1 MGKQINSPFDDVSQ
15 DVDDFDSEWLNV
27 DDDPERFADSDYDY
41 DKYYSDNVEDSDSDE
56 TDKLLKDKN
65 RRAKEYERLRSEYKE
80 LQKDIKKYDEQI
92 NKLVEKGYE
101 AQAKNDEEHLESLRS
116 GVDDLRQTLKE
127 RKDRLNEVAKKLDYF
142 EGKNSKS
149 NDRWGVD
156 PQPQLQI
163 DDSTPAEHIVD
174 IIEPKNSLDDVD
186 LSKLKGR
193 RNRRNKGSSESG
205 EIFKRKEAINTLR
218 TNLQIIN
225 DLIKG
230 DSSTQQPSIED
241 GGDSSTQQPS
251 IEELEEN
258 IKYLEGGIDSFSK
271 DLESL
276 REQKNTDYGS
286 TFEGGIYKLLEKG
299 DIGEALNRYHTLR
312 EDADLGNSDSVLR
325 NISKIYGI
333 TLNGVL
339 APEDFEEQIKRKHEG
354 GFVPDFSY
362 IFDNYNNVD
371 DEIQK
376 YERGIEKLK
385 KEVEEKKKLLEEL
398 KQAQKL
404 KEESDELDEEIEN
417 VAEELSNDP
426 VYNKEG
432 EFDGHTATT
441 TRNDTDKYGELGD
454 IDGLTWDDVIY
465 NPIKKEY
472 INRHTGQVVKG
483 RPPHEE
489 DPEKVA
495 EERNERLKDKK
506 GVYSSILETIGS
518 FDDSKPLGINSDG
531 KFTTLAYMEI
541 AKELDEEIREK
552 YGQIEQASNSGFDDI
567 ADGLRE
573 QLFGIFNL
581 VEELQKLQY
590 RELDAPGTLRAVKDA
605 YEQADYKSEVGEGAG
620 QAVHHLEGYNW
631 KVGDRIDPNN
641 LILLSNEIHDEF
653 HKLFGTGNNTIEQFI
668 EFLKEYHP
676 EELPKFMEKY
686 GDKYEPKNINDKLY
700 DEREN
705 WDENTYRKQYNRW
718 NKLPWLKDFDE
729 NVDKALF
736 ENMAYS
742 GFFLSDVEVPIEKEY
757 KRGDNFFKSARL
769 SPSDSRILDIY
780 EGFVKN
786 DWKRFDDM
794 NEFQLANVL
803 NSRLTVEALNG
814 VIDEKDVIDIDTL
827 KGWSR
832 DELLE
837 ELYESQNRG
846 KKVLEDTISGK
857 RELPFLGEDFGG
869 IGEDNP
875 FANSGLGKGLIPV
888 IEGLKDFF
896 AEYGEIVD
904 IGNPFEDWD
913 SSNLT
918 SDKNIEILSHLFNTE
933 DLSDGFSARTIL
945 NHVLASLPGANGEH
959 KDKLTEIG
967 DPSHQRDRIREFNEA
982 YYDDSNDEK
991 LKAWRDAKNNLAYL
1005 LGIGMNGASTE
1016 TINEFFSPQGRRKP
1030 LSDENVRKAFGFN
1043 PQLSTYTGNIDADLA
1058 DMAEALGYIVK
1069 IDGQGGLTF
1078 ARNLRDRE
1086 TDPRDWINYLPNDAV
1101 VMVDSSK
1108 SETRTSVDEANEK
1121 AIRSVIGKTEE
1132 PIKRTSKSDCCNALL
1147 DILSEINGKINNVGE
1162 SIAKALRGH
1171 VYAFGGGATET
1182 KYVDKHGN
1190 VTKTV
1195 VTPSN
1200 LFGADSNLP
1209 FTGSDSGK
1217 SSHNP
1222 NKKYR
1227 NYRWRVD
1234 ELNDLLD
1241 STNNEEIKAFA
1252 EDALGVAKNMH
1263 SRGIWKYERNFDVV
1277 HALLGGR
1284 DISKLSQEEIEEI
1297 YSKRG
1302 DLDERIRNTI
1312 TQSQL
1317 DKQLSE
1323 KDDSIKALKSSSD
1336 LDKKE
1341 KIAKLEKEKEK
1352 LLKKE
1357 IIGDDEY
1364 QYLQLKLQA
1373 YNKLREILSE
1383 DFKLEA
1389 YEGQLSKLI
1398 SAVSGVKGFK
1408 GKENGLRVGI
1418 RQMEEMLN
1426 LLGIDTSEAIENS
1439 VAQVGKTIR
1448 YYENKLKKTNDV
1460 DESIELE
1467 GKIKNLKDL
1476 RKELKG
1482 KGEPDAR
1489 SRYGHSNPNIPHP
1502 SEESLD
1508 EETWKLRPKAIDTD
1522 EELVK
1527 IREEIEN
1534 LKVLRDA
1541 VKSEYTKSLLTEQ
1554 IDDKTL
1560 EYNER
1565 REKLLRQPPNPSPSN
1580 VFPSDMYDHIEHT
1593 TEGSSLDYRWDYLRE
1608 QFNQLRVELTVL
1620 QKDAIFNPEGIE
1632 DMREEY
1638 DNVLEKLTKIRE
1650 ALYRL
1655 AEEDGFTHNEGLEA
1669 LEEEFGKIGIS
1680 IDKVIEKEKELDSY
1694 LDELAKKNQVGLDA
1708 LFGDKKAQKQ
1718 VFGDDWVD
1726 ETYSKA
1732 KSQEKAP
1739 LEGRLTRMA
1748 YNFRQASQSANQFSG
1763 VLTKLFSIVGTG
1775 NALNDMIT
1783 ASSLRQTNQIMLA
1796 SSRGMEEAKKLY
1808 DRIQMLVVK
1817 LPGNDTFLTNILTM
1831 LGTMDKSL
1839 SAEDLE
1845 YMGGVIADYYMGA
1858 QAKGQFNNETEREL
1872 RNYLMTGQT
1881 RNLTNSIIASEIES
1895 LKGLNSVKERT
1906 VALEKALQATG
1917 MDSIAH
1923 YDSYTNSLE
1932 EFKGRFQK
1940 AFADLGDLYLGFL
1953 QGGMKVYNFIDSL
1966 TNSAL
1971 SQFVITIAVSVMGL
1985 LAFFGV
1991 MAELLSMSAGLIE
2004 AFDTMNKLI
2013 IENDKQYS
2021 GMAQTFRKV
2030 ITWIAYKT
2038 GVVNADTAS
2047 QVINT
2052 DATIRG
2058 TLVEGL
2064 YVRVL
2069 KEGIYARLKS
2079 IATTVRDTVVE
2090 YAHAYA
2096 TYKEADAMGRL
2107 ILVTMEGNKYRRIGT
2122 LFKYASIVATKAST
2136 LNNWL
2141 ETGSVIE
2148 NTKAYLANTGARIS
2162 NYLTKKL
2169 NMNMPEDIEERN
2181 KLGMDALFGDEEA
2194 QEVLFSKRRD
2204 GEGFFSSIIRVGIP
2218 KLKNGVKSVA
2228 ERSIGLLK
2236 NVGGAI
2242 ARFLATPLGEVVAI
2256 VGIIITL
2263 VVLAVRYVGQL
2274 FGWWSSFGE
2283 MFQAIGD
2290 GIHRVWDAFMNSE
2303 PIQYIITTFQNLS
2316 YTLGTLFN
2324 WITSIGGNIWQ
2335 TIFGVDD
2342 GSKSQ
2347 VFDIVGVFLEVI
2359 GAIGKIAFTPLKIIL
2374 DIINAIGS
2382 AIAWFLDTWNQFVD
2396 SAEFQG
2402 IIKDFQE
2409 IRAVIGEAWNTL
2421 SEAFNEVRDAFMSVF
2436 EDDEDMK
2443 NAVETTNILLDVLRA
2458 VATFLRVTIIPI
2470 IKFIAYVIKGIADVI
2485 KFVVDIGVGV
2495 IDFFTGGS
2503 LTQDSSNL
2511 VNQSQLAQ
2519 NYTHQI
2525 SNAQTIINNNFAS
2538 GSVLT
2543 DARNMTAK
2551 EVMKL
2556 FTSAFGFN
2564 KARGVD
2570 GVIN

>member
-1 MGKQINSPFDDVSQ
+1 MSE
-15 DVDDFDSEWLNV
+15 DFNQNV
-27 DDDPERFADSDYDY
+27 
-41 DKYYSDNVEDSDSDE
+41 SDE
-56 TDKLLKDKN
+56 FAFFTEIKREIAELQDLIDNEDLDEEELSERLEEIKDLKIRLKGSTQGMDGREN
-65 RRAKEYERLRSEYKE
+65 IMDVYNGALDDLKEYYEELIELRKE
-80 LQKDIKKYDEQI
+80 KQKEGEKIIKDIKENQI
-92 NKLVEKGYE
+92 KNLEKE
-101 AQAKNDEEHLESLRS
+101 IKELESKKPIPSKVRFPGID
-116 GVDDLRQTLKE
+116 GVNKELKDNRILDALQHLSALVDSPDSKESMNALDMLKE
-127 RKDRLNEVAKKLDYF
+127 LKEKYNIPEGSYRKVYDDKGNVIKK
-142 EGKNSKS
+142 S
-149 NDRWGVD
+149 
-156 PQPQLQI
+156 
-163 DDSTPAEHIVD
+163 DSW
-174 IIEPKNSLDDVD
+174 
-186 LSKLKGR
+186 
-193 RNRRNKGSSESG
+193 
-205 EIFKRKEAINTLR
+205 
-218 TNLQIIN
+218 
-225 DLIKG
+225 
-230 DSSTQQPSIED
+230 
-241 GGDSSTQQPS
+241 
-251 IEELEEN
+251 EEWWEQ
-258 IKYLEGGIDSFSK
+258 YQK
-271 DLESL
+271 DLD
-276 REQKNTDYGS
+276 N
-286 TFEGGIYKLLEKG
+286 
-299 DIGEALNRYHTLR
+299 
-312 EDADLGNSDSVLR
+312 
-325 NISKIYGI
+325 
-333 TLNGVL
+333 
-339 APEDFEEQIKRKHEG
+339 QIR
-354 GFVPDFSY
+354 
-362 IFDNYNNVD
+362 
-371 DEIQK
+371 
-376 YERGIEKLK
+376 
-385 KEVEEKKKLLEEL
+385 EKKKLLAEL
-398 KQAQKL
+398 KQATKL
-404 KEESDELDEEIEN
+404 KEESDELDKEIEN

-441 TRNDTDKYGELGD
+441 ILS
-454 IDGLTWDDVIY
+454 DGTEADVDDLTWDDVIY
-465 NPIKKEY
+465 DPIKKEY

-483 RPPHEE
+483 RPPKEE
-489 DPEKVA
+489 DSEKVA

-518 FDDSKPLGINSDG
+518 YDDSKPLGINSDG

-541 AKELDEEIREK
+541 AEELDEEIREK
-552 YGQIEQASNSGFDDI
+552 YRQIEQASNSGFDDI

-573 QLFGIFNL
+573 QLFGMFNL

-605 YEQADYKSEVGEGAG
+605 YEQANYKSEVGEGAG

-641 LILLSNEIHDEF
+641 LILLSKEIHDEF

-676 EELPKFMEKY
+676 EELSKFMEKY
-686 GDKYEPKNINDKLY
+686 GDKYEPKNINNKLY

-786 DWKRFDDM
+786 DWKRFNDM

-814 VIDEKDVIDIDTL
+814 VIDEKDIIDIDTL

-837 ELYESQNRG
+837 GLYESQNRG

-857 RELPFLGEDFGG
+857 RELPFLGEEFGG

-875 FANSGLGKGLIPV
+875 FADSGLGKGLIPV

-896 AEYGEIVD
+896 AEYGEIID

-967 DPSHQRDRIREFNEA
+967 DPSHQRKRIREFNEA
-982 YYDDSNDEK
+982 YYDDSDDEK

-1005 LGIGMNGASTE
+1005 LGVGINGASTE
-1016 TINEFFSPQGRRKP
+1016 TINEFFSPQGKRKP

-1069 IDGQGGLTF
+1069 INEQGGLTF
-1078 ARNLRDRE
+1078 VRNLRDRE

-1101 VMVDSSK
+1101 VMVDSPK
-1108 SETRTSVDEANEK
+1108 SETRTSVDEENEK
-1121 AIRSVIGKTEE
+1121 AIRSVIGGESNYLPKSGGGLSRVCCQKILDMLSNIITALDNVKSVIDKTNETFSNEMWKRIVGGHSGGSNNSQKQEREPYKGNYRSGQNYKAGYYDFRVKELEE
-1132 PIKRTSKSDCCNALL
+1132 LINTTEDDVIKDFAEKALKYANPLNKKGFDGEVKQQDLILALFGKFPDFSNTSAEEWENYATNLKVIRERWSGITTQKYKDKRLGEIDEEIKTAQTRKDYSGGSEYGKEIARLKAEKERLL
-1147 DILSEINGKINNVGE
+1147 AKEVVGE
-1162 SIAKALRGH
+1162 DVYKYIDLLKKA
-1171 VYAFGGGATET
+1171 YEA
-1182 KYVDKHGN
+1182 
-1190 VTKTV
+1190 V
-1195 VTPSN
+1195 VQGT
-1200 LFGADSNLP
+1200 AP
-1209 FTGSDSGK
+1209 FE
-1217 SSHNP
+1217 
-1222 NKKYR
+1222 
-1227 NYRWRVD
+1227 NYYD
-1234 ELNDLLD
+1234 ELNNLIISIDREDTKREGLTRNRIK
-1241 STNNEEIKAFA
+1241 SMEEGIKEADRDVT
-1252 EDALGVAKNMH
+1252 EQVERALGK
-1263 SRGIWKYERNFDVV
+1263 IERMLKIYRRD
-1277 HALLGGR
+1277 LGK
-1284 DISKLSQEEIEEI
+1284 DIPVGEKADIREKIDKLNELKSHLTGELDELKSHFTGEEVGEEENP
-1297 YSKRG
+1297 YSK
-1302 DLDERIRNTI
+1302 
-1312 TQSQL
+1312 
-1317 DKQLSE
+1317 
-1323 KDDSIKALKSSSD
+1323 
-1336 LDKKE
+1336 
-1341 KIAKLEKEKEK
+1341 
-1352 LLKKE
+1352 
-1357 IIGDDEY
+1357 Y
-1364 QYLQLKLQA
+1364 
-1373 YNKLREILSE
+1373 
-1383 DFKLEA
+1383 
-1389 YEGQLSKLI
+1389 GQ
-1398 SAVSGVKGFK
+1398 F
-1408 GKENGLRVGI
+1408 
-1418 RQMEEMLN
+1418 
-1426 LLGIDTSEAIENS
+1426 
-1439 VAQVGKTIR
+1439 
-1448 YYENKLKKTNDV
+1448 
-1460 DESIELE
+1460 
-1467 GKIKNLKDL
+1467 
-1476 RKELKG
+1476 
-1482 KGEPDAR
+1482 
-1489 SRYGHSNPNIPHP
+1489 NPNIPHP
-1502 SEESLD
+1502 SEESVD
-1508 EETWKLRPKAIDTD
+1508 NETWQNQYSVN
-1522 EELVK
+1522 EELLNLK
-1527 IREEIEN
+1527 EEIERLKELKKTIKSETTKSLIEEQIN
-1534 LKVLRDA
+1534 DKKARYYQLKVLPSD
-1541 VKSEYTKSLLTEQ
+1541 VYDYIEHEKSESHADIFDT
-1554 IDDKTL
+1554 
-1560 EYNER
+1560 
-1565 REKLLRQPPNPSPSN
+1565 
-1580 VFPSDMYDHIEHT
+1580 
-1593 TEGSSLDYRWDYLRE
+1593 RWNFLRE
-1608 QFNQLRVELTVL
+1608 QFAKNKERLEYFQGLSSDLL
-1620 QKDAIFNPEGIE
+1620 GE
-1632 DMREEY
+1632 DWVKGEYEETLKK
-1638 DNVLEKLTKIRE
+1638 LEKIKTAIHTLRG
-1650 ALYRL
+1650 
-1655 AEEDGFTHNEGLEA
+1655 EDGYDYDKHDGAINRIGG
-1669 LEEEFGKIGIS
+1669 EFEKVAIS
-1680 IDKVIEKEKELDSY
+1680 IDEAIEKAKEFEREVSEGAEKVEERNRVAL
-1694 LDELAKKNQVGLDA
+1694 GH
-1708 LFGDKKAQKQ
+1708 LFGEDFEWNKDGTAK
-1718 VFGDDWVD
+1718 
-1726 ETYSKA
+1726 TSKTTT
-1732 KSQEKAP
+1732 STEKAP

-1831 LGTMDKSL
+1831 LGTMDKAL

-1895 LKGLNSVKERT
+1895 LKGLNSIKERT

-1953 QGGMKVYNFIDSL
+1953 QGGMKVYNFLDSL
-1966 TNSAL
+1966 TNSTL

-2004 AFDTMNKLI
+2004 AFDVMNKLI
-2013 IENDKQYS
+2013 TDTDKQYS
-2021 GMAQTFRKV
+2021 GLAQTFRKV
-2030 ITWIAYKT
+2030 ITWIAFKT
-2038 GVVNADTAS
+2038 GVINADTAS

-2052 DATIRG
+2052 DATIASTISQELN
-2058 TLVEGL
+2058 TL
-2064 YVRVL
+2064 
-2069 KEGIYARLKS
+2069 GIMENVVAKLTSAVTNIRLSITAYISMWSRFAELDATTLETIAELGNTKVKIIARLVTYRQIIANTLNTISTLILAGALRSTTKEYMRYVKAKIES
-2079 IATTVRDTVVE
+2079 ALIDTLIIALEWGATIATMAW
-2090 YAHAYA
+2090 YGA
-2096 TYKEADAMGRL
+2096 TLLLSGALTIVSALLSPVGLL
-2107 ILVTMEGNKYRRIGT
+2107 ILG
-2122 LFKYASIVATKAST
+2122 
-2136 LNNWL
+2136 
-2141 ETGSVIE
+2141 
-2148 NTKAYLANTGARIS
+2148 
-2162 NYLTKKL
+2162 
-2169 NMNMPEDIEERN
+2169 
-2181 KLGMDALFGDEEA
+2181 
-2194 QEVLFSKRRD
+2194 
-2204 GEGFFSSIIRVGIP
+2204 
-2218 KLKNGVKSVA
+2218 
-2228 ERSIGLLK
+2228 
-2236 NVGGAI
+2236 
-2242 ARFLATPLGEVVAI
+2242 I
-2256 VGIIITL
+2256 VGAVWLL
-2263 VVLAVRYVGQL
+2263 VKAFEGVGQI
-2274 FGWWSSFGE
+2274 FGWWTNIGE

-2303 PIQYIITTFQNLS
+2303 PVQYIIATFQNLT

-2324 WITSIGGNIWQ
+2324 WIGSIGGNIWQ

-2347 VFDIVGVFLEVI
+2347 VFDIVGVFLEVV
-2359 GAIGKIAFTPLKIIL
+2359 GFIGKIAFMTSPLKIIL

-2409 IRAVIGEAWNTL
+2409 IRAVIGEAWSTL
-2421 SEAFNEVRDAFMSVF
+2421 SEAFNEVREAFMSVF

-2485 KFVVDIGVGV
+2485 KFVVDVGVGV

-2519 NYTHQI
+2519 SYSHQI

-2564 KARGVD
+2564 KSRGVN
-2570 GVIN
+2570 GVLN

>member
-1 MGKQINSPFDDVSQ
+1 MSE
-15 DVDDFDSEWLNV
+15 DFNQNV
-27 DDDPERFADSDYDY
+27 
-41 DKYYSDNVEDSDSDE
+41 SDE
-56 TDKLLKDKN
+56 FAFFTEIKREIAELQDLIDNEDLDEEELSERLEEIKDLKIRLKGSTQGMDGREN
-65 RRAKEYERLRSEYKE
+65 IMDVYNGALDDLKEYYEELIELRKE
-80 LQKDIKKYDEQI
+80 KQKEGEKIIKDIKENQI
-92 NKLVEKGYE
+92 KNLEKE
-101 AQAKNDEEHLESLRS
+101 IKELESKKPIPSKVRFPGID
-116 GVDDLRQTLKE
+116 GVNKELKDNRILDALQHLSALVDSPDSKESMNALDMLKE
-127 RKDRLNEVAKKLDYF
+127 LKEKYNIPEGSYRKVYDDKGNVIKK
-142 EGKNSKS
+142 S
-149 NDRWGVD
+149 
-156 PQPQLQI
+156 
-163 DDSTPAEHIVD
+163 DSW
-174 IIEPKNSLDDVD
+174 
-186 LSKLKGR
+186 
-193 RNRRNKGSSESG
+193 
-205 EIFKRKEAINTLR
+205 
-218 TNLQIIN
+218 
-225 DLIKG
+225 
-230 DSSTQQPSIED
+230 
-241 GGDSSTQQPS
+241 
-251 IEELEEN
+251 EEWWEQ
-258 IKYLEGGIDSFSK
+258 YQK
-271 DLESL
+271 DLD
-276 REQKNTDYGS
+276 N
-286 TFEGGIYKLLEKG
+286 
-299 DIGEALNRYHTLR
+299 
-312 EDADLGNSDSVLR
+312 
-325 NISKIYGI
+325 
-333 TLNGVL
+333 
-339 APEDFEEQIKRKHEG
+339 QIR
-354 GFVPDFSY
+354 
-362 IFDNYNNVD
+362 
-371 DEIQK
+371 
-376 YERGIEKLK
+376 
-385 KEVEEKKKLLEEL
+385 EKKKLLAEL
-398 KQAQKL
+398 KQATKL
-404 KEESDELDEEIEN
+404 KEESDELDKEIEN

-432 EFDGHTATT
+432 EFEGNTATT
-441 TRNDTDKYGELGD
+441 ILSDGTEGD
-454 IDGLTWDDVIY
+454 IGDLTWDDVIY
-465 NPIKKEY
+465 DPIKKEY

-483 RPPHEE
+483 RPPYEE

-518 FDDSKPLGINSDG
+518 YDDSKPLGINSDG

-541 AKELDEEIREK
+541 AEELDEEIREK
-552 YGQIEQASNSGFDDI
+552 YRQIEQASNSGFDDI

-573 QLFGIFNL
+573 QLYGIFNL
-581 VEELQKLQY
+581 IEELQKLQY

-605 YEQADYKSEVGEGAG
+605 YEQANYKSEVGEGAG

-686 GDKYEPKNINDKLY
+686 GDKYEPKNINNKLY

-786 DWKRFDDM
+786 DWKRFNDM

-814 VIDEKDVIDIDTL
+814 VIDEKDIIDIDTL

-837 ELYESQNRG
+837 GLYESQNRG

-857 RELPFLGEDFGG
+857 RELPFLGEEFGG

-875 FANSGLGKGLIPV
+875 FADSGLGKGLIPV

-896 AEYGEIVD
+896 AEYGEIID

-967 DPSHQRDRIREFNEA
+967 DPSHQRKRIREFNEA
-982 YYDDSNDEK
+982 YYDDSDDEK

-1005 LGIGMNGASTE
+1005 LGVGINGASTE
-1016 TINEFFSPQGRRKP
+1016 TINEFFSPQGKRKP

-1069 IDGQGGLTF
+1069 INEQGGLTF
-1078 ARNLRDRE
+1078 VRNLRDRE

-1108 SETRTSVDEANEK
+1108 SETRVPLDEENKK
-1121 AIRSVIGKTEE
+1121 ALDTLFGKTDESK
-1132 PIKRTSKSDCCNALL
+1132 KRTSKPVGFGCCEEIINKLGEIDKVL
-1147 DILSEINGKINNVGE
+1147 RDIKNTVNKTNEIFSNEMWRRIVGGYGAGGSTNNNN
-1162 SIAKALRGH
+1162 S
-1171 VYAFGGGATET
+1171 
-1182 KYVDKHGN
+1182 
-1190 VTKTV
+1190 
-1195 VTPSN
+1195 
-1200 LFGADSNLP
+1200 DSNNKN
-1209 FTGSDSGK
+1209 SR
-1217 SSHNP
+1217 NP

-1241 STNNEEIKAFA
+1241 STDNEEIKAFV

-1263 SRGIWKYERNFDVV
+1263 RRGIWKYEKNFDVV

-1302 DLDERIRNTI
+1302 DLDERIKNTI

-1323 KDDSIKALKSSSD
+1323 KDDSINALKSSSD
-1336 LDKKE
+1336 NDKKE

-1373 YNKLREILSE
+1373 YNKLKEILSE

-1408 GKENGLRVGI
+1408 SKENGLRVGI

-1467 GKIKNLKDL
+1467 GRIKNLKDL

-1895 LKGLNSVKERT
+1895 LKGLNSIKERT

-1953 QGGMKVYNFIDSL
+1953 QGGMKVYNFLDSL

-2052 DATIRG
+2052 DATIRS
-2058 TLVEGL
+2058 TLVEGI

-2079 IATTVRDTVVE
+2079 IATTVRDTVVK
-2090 YAHAYA
+2090 YANAYA

-2107 ILVTMEGNKYRRIGT
+2107 ILVTMEGNEYRRIGT
-2122 LFKYASIVATKAST
+2122 LFKYAGIVASKIST
-2136 LNNWL
+2136 LNNWI
-2141 ETGSVIE
+2141 ETKSVMA
-2148 NTKAYLANTGARIS
+2148 NTRAYLANTGARIS

-2169 NMNMPEDIEERN
+2169 NMDMPEDIDERN
-2181 KLGMDALFGDEEA
+2181 KLGMDALFGNEEA
-2194 QEVLFSKRRD
+2194 QEVLFSKRKD

-2242 ARFLATPLGEVVAI
+2242 ARFLATPLGEIVAI

-2274 FGWWSSFGE
+2274 FGWWTSFGE
-2283 MFQAIGD
+2283 MFQSIGD
-2290 GIHRVWDAFMNSE
+2290 GIRRVWEAFMNSE

-2347 VFDIVGVFLEVI
+2347 VFDIVGVFLEVV
-2359 GAIGKIAFTPLKIIL
+2359 GFIGKIAFMISPLKIIL

-2396 SAEFQG
+2396 TDEFQDV
-2402 IIKDFQE
+2402 IKGFQE
-2409 IRAVIGEAWNTL
+2409 VRTIIGQAWNTL
-2421 SEAFNEVRDAFMSVF
+2421 MSAFNDVREAFASVF
-2436 EDDEDMK
+2436 EDDEEMK
-2443 NAVETTNILLDVLRA
+2443 EMVENTNILLEILKMI
-2458 VATFLRVTIIPI
+2458 ATFIKITVIPVVKTIAFII
-2470 IKFIAYVIKGIADVI
+2470 RGIANVIKFITSTFKGI
-2485 KFVVDIGVGV
+2485 VG
-2495 IDFFTGGS
+2495 FFTGGN
-2503 LTQDSSNL
+2503 LVNDSSNL
-2511 VNQSQLAQ
+2511 ANQSQLAQ
-2519 NYTHQI
+2519 SYSHQV

-2564 KARGVD
+2564 KSRGVN
-2570 GVIN
+2570 GVLN